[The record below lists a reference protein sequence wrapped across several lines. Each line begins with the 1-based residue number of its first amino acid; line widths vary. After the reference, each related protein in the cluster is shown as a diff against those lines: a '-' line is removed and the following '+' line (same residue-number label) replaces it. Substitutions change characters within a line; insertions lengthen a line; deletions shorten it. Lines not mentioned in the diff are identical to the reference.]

1 MVDKMDIEVLTD
13 KKLELEIVLH
23 GEKHALC
30 NALRKILMEDDD
42 VQYAVY
48 GIDHPLIREPI
59 MTIKTKQKKVARN
72 SLKKAAETLKDQA
85 EEFKSLV
92 EQI

>member
-1 MVDKMDIEVLTD
+1 MDIEVLTD

-48 GIDHPLIREPI
+48 GIDHPLIGEPI

-72 SLKKAAETLKDQA
+72 SLLKAAKTLQEEA

>member
-48 GIDHPLIREPI
+48 GIDHPLIGEPI

-72 SLKKAAETLKDQA
+72 SLKKAAEILKDQA

>member
-1 MVDKMDIEVLTD
+1 MDIEVLTD

-23 GEKHALC
+23 GEKHGLC

-48 GIDHPLIREPI
+48 GIDHPLIGEPI
-59 MTIKTKQKKVARN
+59 MTIKTKQKKNAKN
-72 SLKKAAETLKDQA
+72 SLLKAAKTLKEETD
-85 EEFKSLV
+85 EFKSLI
-92 EQI
+92 EEI

>member
-1 MVDKMDIEVLTD
+1 MEIEVLKD

-23 GEKHALC
+23 GEGHALC
-30 NALRKILMEDDD
+30 NVIRKILMEDDD

-48 GIDHPLIREPI
+48 AIDHPLIGEPI

-72 SLKKAAETLKDQA
+72 SLKKAAETLKD
-85 EEFKSLV
+85 ETIEFKSLV

>member
-1 MVDKMDIEVLTD
+1 MEIEVLTD

-23 GEKHALC
+23 GEDHALC
-30 NALRKILMEDDD
+30 NVIRKILMEDDD

-48 GIDHPLIREPI
+48 AIDHPLIGEPI

-72 SLKKAAETLKDQA
+72 SLKKAAETLKDQTQ
-85 EEFKSLV
+85 EFKSLI

>member
-23 GEKHALC
+23 GEKHGLC

-48 GIDHPLIREPI
+48 GIDHPLIGEPI

-72 SLKKAAETLKDQA
+72 SLRKASETLKDKT

>member
-48 GIDHPLIREPI
+48 GIDHPLIGEPI
-59 MTIKTKQKKVARN
+59 MTIKTKQKKVERN
-72 SLKKAAETLKDQA
+72 SLKKASETLKDQA

>member
-1 MVDKMDIEVLTD
+1 MEIEVLTD

-23 GEKHALC
+23 GEKHALS
-30 NALRKILMEDDD
+30 NVLRKILMEDDD

-48 GIDHPLIREPI
+48 GIDHPLIGEPT
-59 MTIKTKQKKVARN
+59 MTIKTKQKKSAKN
-72 SLKKAAETLKDQA
+72 SLLKAAKVLKDET
-85 EEFKSLV
+85 EEFKALV